1 MSKLNAIKQMSNTKK
16 IKKIIRV
23 LQNVLKRFLITF
35 EKIVSKKSFWF
46 SI

>member
-35 EKIVSKKSFWF
+35 EKIVSKKPFWF